1 LPSGFLSPIG
11 VGIVFGAAGVV
22 GVLGV
27 VVLGIVVLGAVM
39 GTDIGALI
47 GADGA
52 AAQPLSQPVL
62 QPLLQLVLQ
71 PESQVD
77 RWNLAF
83 KRSIKL
89 GLAHGSQ
96 PQPDFLKRPISEPL
110 NSGVPQAGLQAVW
123 QVGAGAAQAGAQP
136 LSHLPTL
143 KRARILSSRVTRGAQ
158 ESWQAGAG
166 AAQPP
171 QSEPAIIA
179 DDIKIKHAFTVKS
192 SRGMERGYVH
202 GQSPLHR
209 QQRGLLCCFERHP
222 RPSHRAGAKKS
233 GSEVS
238 TDFDRFFNALE
249 WLDSIR

>member
-1 LPSGFLSPIG
+1 LLPLTGVIVPGTIILVVLPSGFLSPIG

-22 GVLGV
+22 GVLGVVVLGV

-71 PESQVD
+71 PESQDD

-123 QVGAGAAQAGAQP
+123 QAGAGAAQAGAQP

-158 ESWQAGAG
+158 ES
-166 AAQPP
+166 
-171 QSEPAIIA
+171 
-179 DDIKIKHAFTVKS
+179 
-192 SRGMERGYVH
+192 
-202 GQSPLHR
+202 
-209 QQRGLLCCFERHP
+209 
-222 RPSHRAGAKKS
+222 
-233 GSEVS
+233 
-238 TDFDRFFNALE
+238 
-249 WLDSIR
+249 